1 MNILDAYK
9 KLITSLF
16 FFPVI
21 YLLGWLII
29 SFFQLFL
36 PSITIDKALF
46 GTIITL
52 IIFIFVLPLWS
63 KSRWSIDKLW
73 NSLGFDLT
81 FLYNKKLSI
90 KLLLEIFKAFLIIVF
105 ITSLLLLGNYA
116 TIKYEINSFVFLNS
130 IFLGFIV
137 ALGEEL
143 AFRVW
148 LFQELRLVFD
158 KRASNLLQAL
168 IFALCH
174 FRQDLSFLDNLQI
187 IIGLCLLGTYLNK
200 WREKKYRTLLFPIFF
215 HSGIVGFW
223 FLFTNS
229 FIQIKGTIP
238 NIFFGPG
245 EGQYINPIGGLIA
258 ILILLILNFYR
269 LPVLRTILS
278 ERGRTVRES
287 FRDDLP

>member
-1 MNILDAYK
+1 MNAHK
-9 KLITSLF
+9 KFITSLF
-16 FFPVI
+16 FFPII

-36 PSITIDKALF
+36 PGITEDKALF

-73 NSLGFDLT
+73 NFIGLDLT
-81 FLYNKKLSI
+81 FLYKKKLLI
-90 KLLLEIFKAFLIIVF
+90 KLLLEIFKSFLIIAF

-116 TIKYEINSFVFLNS
+116 NIKYEINSLVFLNS
-130 IFLGFIV
+130 IFLGLIV

-148 LFQELRLVFD
+148 LFQELRLFFD

-187 IIGLCLLGTYLNK
+187 IIGLFLLGTYLNK
-200 WREKKYRTLLFPIFF
+200 WREKQYRTLLFPICF

-229 FIQIKGTIP
+229 FLQIKDNIP
-238 NIFFGPG
+238 NILFGPG
-245 EGQYINPIGGLIA
+245 EGQYINPIGGLIG
-258 ILILLILNFYR
+258 IFILLILNFYR
-269 LPVLRTILS
+269 LPVLRRVLS

-287 FRDDLP
+287 CRDDLP